1 MYNPFDIDRNCGDGP
16 VHCPSDLVF
25 HRVPL
30 EPRVTAD
37 QTGELPGVWLTYN
50 AVDPATIVPS
60 DPAKAGSY
68 FSAGPGRVG
77 QSVVYV
83 ARSVN
88 DGATWSIGPVETPAQ
103 GHQFFPDIDAHAGE
117 LGVVWQDNRGPTY
130 DVQYPIGNT
139 RDAQGRAISAGRE
152 IVNTFLAS
160 WTGTAWSPAQRVS
173 TVGHQSQ
180 YEMFSSRDLPFH
192 GDYNWISLA
201 ERPDGTVIGYMSWTD
216 NRDVVV
222 GADPRETQAQ
232 GGFNDGFDVLQCRI
246 DLGAPATPAN
256 LPRRPA
262 RPLRRPVHRR
272 QLRQRRWPG
281 PKHLRHQRHLRLT
294 TLFRSGRQAA
304 RRAAVAMPRPAGDGE
319 PGHPTCVSITS

>member
-1 MYNPFDIDRNCGDGP
+1 MPSNGRGNRDGSLTSTRLS
-16 VHCPSDLVF
+16 PS
-25 HRVPL
+25 RCS
-30 EPRVTAD
+30 
-37 QTGELPGVWLTYN
+37 G
-50 AVDPATIVPS
+50 IVPS

-68 FSAGPGRVG
+68 FSAGPGLVG

-88 DGATWSIGPVETPAQ
+88 DGASWSVGPVETPAK

-117 LGVVWQDNRGPTY
+117 LGIVWQDNRGPTY
-130 DVQYPIGNT
+130 DVQYPTGNT
-139 RDAQGRAISAGRE
+139 RDAQERAISARRQ

-216 NRDVVV
+216 NRDLVV
-222 GADPRETQAQ
+222 GADPRETLTQ

-246 DLGAPATPAN
+246 DLGAPASPSTFPGVP
-256 LPRRPA
+256 LA
-262 RPLRRPVHRR
+262 RSDAPFT
-272 QLRQRRWPG
+272 G
-281 PKHLRHQRHLRLT
+281 DNC
-294 TLFRSGRQAA
+294 GN
-304 RRAAVAMPRPAGDGE
+304 AGGFNQNIY
-319 PGHPTCVSITS
+319 GTSATFD

>member
-1 MYNPFDIDRNCGDGP
+1 M
-16 VHCPSDLVF
+16 
-25 HRVPL
+25 
-30 EPRVTAD
+30 
-37 QTGELPGVWLTYN
+37 
-50 AVDPATIVPS
+50 
-60 DPAKAGSY
+60 
-68 FSAGPGRVG
+68 
-77 QSVVYV
+77 
-83 ARSVN
+83 
-88 DGATWSIGPVETPAQ
+88 
-103 GHQFFPDIDAHAGE
+103 
-117 LGVVWQDNRGPTY
+117 
-130 DVQYPIGNT
+130 QYPIGNT

-246 DLGAPATPAN
+246 DLGAPATPSTFPGVP
-256 LPRRPA
+256 LA
-262 RPLRRPVHRR
+262 RSDAPFT
-272 QLRQRRWPG
+272 G
-281 PKHLRHQRHLRLT
+281 DNC
-294 TLFRSGRQAA
+294 GN
-304 RRAAVAMPRPAGDGE
+304 AGGLDQNIYG
-319 PGHPTCVSITS
+319 TSATFE

>member
-1 MYNPFDIDRNCGDGP
+1 MRLHRRPWYGLDRFTWSNTNRVPRRTAHSPRSTDGGASFRRAGLITNMTVYNPFDTDRNCGDGP

-30 EPRVTAD
+30 EPRVSAD
-37 QTGELPGVWLTYN
+37 ETGELPGVWLTYN

-88 DGATWSIGPVETPAQ
+88 DMTTWSIGPVETSAQ
-103 GHQFFPDIDAHAGE
+103 SHQFFADIDAHAGE
-117 LGVVWQDNRGPTY
+117 LGIVWQDNRDPTY

-139 RDAQGRAISAGRE
+139 RDARGRAISAGRQ

-160 WTGTAWSPAQRVS
+160 WTGTGWGPAQRVS

-180 YEMFSSRDLPFH
+180 YEMISGRDLPFH
-192 GDYNWISLA
+192 GDYN
-201 ERPDGTVIGYMSWTD
+201 
-216 NRDVVV
+216 
-222 GADPRETQAQ
+222 
-232 GGFNDGFDVLQCRI
+232 
-246 DLGAPATPAN
+246 
-256 LPRRPA
+256 
-262 RPLRRPVHRR
+262 
-272 QLRQRRWPG
+272 
-281 PKHLRHQRHLRLT
+281 
-294 TLFRSGRQAA
+294 
-304 RRAAVAMPRPAGDGE
+304 
-319 PGHPTCVSITS
+319 